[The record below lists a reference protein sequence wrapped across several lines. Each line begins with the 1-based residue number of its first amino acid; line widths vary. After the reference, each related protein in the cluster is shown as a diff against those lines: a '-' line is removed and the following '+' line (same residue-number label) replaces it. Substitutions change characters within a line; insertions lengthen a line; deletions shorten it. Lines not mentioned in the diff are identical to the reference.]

1 MVTSAVAI
9 GAPALALLACVT
21 SSPLLGAVGLCLCG
35 FSYGFSP
42 TVSAALAGGFYGMK
56 HFSLNFSVLN
66 LVLIPASFMST
77 LAGRLYETT
86 GAYQL
91 ALIVLTALSV
101 VGLIVNMSIKKA

>member
-1 MVTSAVAI
+1 
-9 GAPALALLACVT
+9 
-21 SSPLLGAVGLCLCG
+21 
-35 FSYGFSP
+35 
-42 TVSAALAGGFYGMK
+42 MK

-91 ALIVLTALSV
+91 SLIVLTALSV

>member
-1 MVTSAVAI
+1 MKKAPSPDSSSFPLFLRGVGACGLEGCVLLVAGLRQ
-9 GAPALALLACVT
+9 GA
-21 SSPLLGAVGLCLCG
+21 
-35 FSYGFSP
+35 
-42 TVSAALAGGFYGMK
+42 AALAGGFYGMK